1 MTKQELTEEV
11 NSAFL
16 AAAERLVEFLTP
28 EEWDAMPDKEKLI
41 EEAAAV
47 YLKAYIEAAQVV
59 AASREISRELTENA
73 GKE

>member
-16 AAAERLVEFLTP
+16 AAAERLLEFLTP

-47 YLKAYIEAAQVV
+47 YLKAHIEAAQTV
-59 AASREISRELTENA
+59 AASRVINRELTENA